1 MRMSD
6 GSSDVCSSDL
16 KGLPVIGVARDLRR
30 DPLRYFVDL
39 MLRYGDVVWFRI
51 GPAEI
56 VMLNDPDAVRR
67 VLQDNNRNYHQ
78 SRFYESF
85 RPARKSVEKGKSVSV
100 RVDNGGRR
108 SIKKKN
114 Q

>member
-67 VLQDNNRNYHQ
+67 VLQDNHRNYHK
-78 SRFYESF
+78 SRFYEAF
-85 RPARKSVEKGKSVSV
+85 RQIGRASCRE
-100 RVDNGGRR
+100 RVC
-108 SIKKKN
+108 
-114 Q
+114 QYV